1 MRRLSAIAL
10 LVAVVYSFFLPVLLA
25 EAESDL
31 PACCRR
37 NGAHRCEMAGGADSS
52 APEYRTI
59 PQRCPAF
66 PGWPAVPVTGAAA
79 LPKDSLAI
87 FAALVSHP
95 AFQPQ
100 TAARG
105 RVSFS
110 RSRQKRGPP
119 SLLS

>member
-1 MRRLSAIAL
+1 MRRLSALSVLA
-10 LVAVVYSFFLPVLLA
+10 AVVYSFFLPVLVA
-25 EAESDL
+25 QAESDL

-37 NGAHRCEMAGGADSS
+37 NGAHRCEMAGGAGSG

-59 PQRCPAF
+59 SQRCPAF
-66 PGWPAVPVTGAAA
+66 PGAPAVPVTGAAA
-79 LPKDSLAI
+79 PAKDSIAI

-95 AFQPQ
+95 ACQPQ